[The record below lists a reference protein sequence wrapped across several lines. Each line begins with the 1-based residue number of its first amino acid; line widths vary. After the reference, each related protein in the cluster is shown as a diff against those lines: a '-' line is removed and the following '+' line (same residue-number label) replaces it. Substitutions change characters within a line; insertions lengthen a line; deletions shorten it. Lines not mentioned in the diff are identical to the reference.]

1 MSLSTFE
8 QIKETIQKSNR
19 ILIAFKKNPNGDTIA
34 SALALYFILR
44 KMGKIADIVSD
55 GFVLPKNFEFLPEAK
70 KINPILANLKKITVS
85 FDLENNKIND
95 FSYDIKDNKLN
106 IFITPESSLFDAR
119 KVTTSSSDFKYDLII
134 TVDTYDL
141 ESLGK
146 VFDQNTEFFFN
157 LPIINIDHSPDNDH
171 FGQINSVEITA
182 TSTAEIIF
190 NLLEAIDPKFLD
202 EDIATCLLTGMIVK
216 TKSFKTNQVTPRS
229 LNIASQLIATGGKR
243 EKIIQNLYRTRSIAT
258 LKIWGKILARI
269 RNDSAKKLVWSLLEK
284 KDFDE
289 VGIGPDC
296 LPDVIEE
303 LIANTPESEI
313 IILFYETSL
322 DHVSGLVYTSKNH
335 DAMSLLKPFN
345 PDGTRNLAYFSLK
358 GKSLLEA
365 QREVI
370 TKVRE
375 RLENMI

>member
-1 MSLSTFE
+1 MGLSTFE
-8 QIKETIQKSNR
+8 QIEEAIKKSNR

-34 SALALYFILR
+34 SALALFLLLN

-55 GFVLPKNFEFLPEAK
+55 GFVLSKNFEFLPEAK
-70 KINPILANLKKITVS
+70 KINPVLANLKKITIS

-106 IFITPESSLFDAR
+106 IFITPESSLFNAE
-119 KVTTSSSDFKYDLII
+119 KITTSSSNFKYDLIFTI
-134 TVDTYDL
+134 DTYDL

-157 LPIINIDHSPDNDH
+157 LPIINIDHSPDNNH
-171 FGQINSVEITA
+171 YGQINLVEITA

-190 NLLEAIDPKFLD
+190 NLIEGMDAKLLD
-202 EDIATCLLTGMIVK
+202 EDTATCLLTGMIVK

-229 LNIASQLIATGGKR
+229 LNIASQLIATGAKR

-258 LKIWGKILARI
+258 LKIWGKLLARI
-269 RNDSAKKLVWSLLEK
+269 RNDAAKKLVWSLLEK

-289 VGIGPDC
+289 VGLTPDC

-303 LIANTPESEI
+303 LISNTPEAEI
-313 IILFYETSL
+313 IVLFYEIAPEQI
-322 DHVSGLVYTSKNH
+322 SGLIYTSRNH
-335 DAMSLLKPFN
+335 DAMDLIKPFN
-345 PDGTRNLAYFSLK
+345 PSGTRNLAYFSEK
-358 GKSLLEA
+358 GKSLLEV